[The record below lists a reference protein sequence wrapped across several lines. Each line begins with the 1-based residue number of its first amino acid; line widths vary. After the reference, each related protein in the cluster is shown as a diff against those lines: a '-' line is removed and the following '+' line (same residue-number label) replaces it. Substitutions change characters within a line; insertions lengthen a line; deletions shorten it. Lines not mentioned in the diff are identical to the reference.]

1 MRARRFENIL
11 KLLSKRGMQWSA
23 SSMWKKK
30 SALTSACVVN
40 TVEVSDVRV
49 DRNKKT
55 YYDALKAKCFQL
67 MGGWWKFMLTAYK
80 CLQKFFF
87 FKYYFKQVGLE
98 LILMES
104 IKLLTHIYGLILQ
117 NPHKQSLKTLAK
129 NNNSTFSRGDR
140 IKIKLSIFLHS
151 T

>member
-49 DRNKKT
+49 DRNKKNLLRCT
-55 YYDALKAKCFQL
+55 KGEMLPVNGRL
-67 MGGWWKFMLTAYK
+67 MKVYVD
-80 CLQKFFF
+80 CLQVPTKILLF
-87 FKYYFKQVGLE
+87 QVL
-98 LILMES
+98 
-104 IKLLTHIYGLILQ
+104 
-117 NPHKQSLKTLAK
+117 
-129 NNNSTFSRGDR
+129 F
-140 IKIKLSIFLHS
+140 
-151 T
+151 